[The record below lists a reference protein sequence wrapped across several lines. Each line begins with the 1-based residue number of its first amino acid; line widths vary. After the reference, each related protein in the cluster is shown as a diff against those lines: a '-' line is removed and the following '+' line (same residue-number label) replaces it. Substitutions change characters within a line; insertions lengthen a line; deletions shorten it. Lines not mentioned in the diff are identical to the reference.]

1 MYDLRKL
8 NCKMV
13 ENNSLV
19 NQILKIKNEYVNKQN
34 EIFDMYEHAQKKTE
48 VIVTLNFSGS
58 GYIF

>member
-1 MYDLRKL
+1 
-8 NCKMV
+8 MV